1 MLIIL
6 AWLKAPKTH
15 KEAKAAEEKDET
27 IEKLRMQL
35 KEVVSGQCHW
45 QSEVKVERTSFRKY
59 GSDFILISSLI
70 KVKIHWYYIY
80 IHLIYENQFRVCIVS

>member
-15 KEAKAAEEKDET
+15 KEAKAVEEKDET